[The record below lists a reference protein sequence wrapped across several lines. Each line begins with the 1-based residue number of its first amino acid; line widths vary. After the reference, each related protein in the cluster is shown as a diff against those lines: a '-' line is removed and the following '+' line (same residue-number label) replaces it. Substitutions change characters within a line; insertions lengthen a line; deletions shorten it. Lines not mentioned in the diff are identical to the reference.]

1 MKYSKHL
8 SDIEQM
14 CAQSFIWDAHAGIFP
29 DPKINLNLLDAWREN
44 SVDYVSINVGFDVMD
59 WQQTIATLAAYRN
72 WVLAND
78 DRFILVN
85 KIDDVEN
92 AKKEGK
98 LTVSFDI
105 EGMNALNGDVNM
117 VGLYHRLGVRQMLF
131 AYNLNNEAAGGC
143 HDDDIGLTSFGK
155 AIVEEMN
162 RIGVVI
168 DCSHTSFKTT
178 MDIMSHTSKP
188 VVFSHS
194 NPSAIWKHQR
204 NITDEQIKAC
214 AETGGVVGVNGMG
227 IFLGNNDITTDTIL
241 RHICYL
247 SDLVG
252 TEHVG
257 FGFDYSPQIDI
268 DVGDILASRPDFWP
282 TGNSYDTTGIKHAGP
297 AQFVEICAG
306 LTDHGFSSSEIKGM
320 LGENFKRVATIVW
333 H

>member
-8 SDIEQM
+8 SEMEQM
-14 CAQSFIWDAHAGIFP
+14 CTQSFIWDAHAGIFP
-29 DPKINLNLLDAWREN
+29 DPKINLDLLDAWREN

-72 WVLAND
+72 WILAND

-98 LTVSFDI
+98 LVVSFDI
-105 EGMNALNGDVNM
+105 EGMNALNGDINM
-117 VGLYHRLGVRQMLF
+117 VDLYHRLGVRQMLF

-162 RIGVVI
+162 RIGIVI

-227 IFLGNNDITTDTIL
+227 IFLGDNDIATDTIL

-268 DVGDILASRPDFWP
+268 DVGAILASRPDFWP
-282 TGNSYDTTGIKHAGP
+282 AGNSYDAPGIKHAGP
-297 AQFVEICAG
+297 TQFIEICAG
-306 LTDHGFSSSEIKGM
+306 LTDHGFSISEIKGM